1 MAEWRIEHRRRR
13 NRRCGLL
20 ALLWGPEAL
29 PFVMDMVMFFGEGV
43 PMSVKYG
50 TNACTIVNLQ
60 LEV

>member
-1 MAEWRIEHRRRR
+1 M
-13 NRRCGLL
+13 L